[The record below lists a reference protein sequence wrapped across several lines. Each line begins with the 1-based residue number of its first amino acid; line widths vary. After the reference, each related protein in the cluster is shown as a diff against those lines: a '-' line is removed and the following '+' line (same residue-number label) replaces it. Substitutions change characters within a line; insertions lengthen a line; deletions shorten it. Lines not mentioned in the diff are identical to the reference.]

1 MKEEAREVKTYKV
14 IARCECGGQ
23 MRQTGVVLTTYPA
36 QYPHVCDRCEKAGTY
51 FKKYPTYVYGYVEEG
66 E

>member
-1 MKEEAREVKTYKV
+1 MKEEVREVKTYKV

-23 MRQTGVVLTTYPA
+23 MKPTGVVLSTYPA
-36 QYPHVCDRCEKAGTY
+36 QYPHVCDRCGQTETY
-51 FKKYPTYVYGYVEEG
+51 FKEYPTYVYGYVEEG